1 MGDALEAFMRTG
13 DPNTGKKGG
22 LPHWPRYTQE
32 EGATM
37 ILNNV
42 SRVENDPD
50 RAARAL
56 ME

>member
-37 ILNNV
+37 ILGNV

-50 RAARAL
+50 RAARAM